1 MFEPE
6 QDICRL
12 AADLVLATQALAD
25 AEHACK
31 DTAHTAAVLE
41 RSLVALAAEIY
52 ALEFDLVLDGPVQR
66 HCGQDRA
73 SAERSIRAQ
82 AAEFIASL
90 VPLPA
95 ASLGAGHPPVNTRM
109 VLGSKFDLLWDAL
122 IKAGYLH

>member
-52 ALEFDLVLDGPVQR
+52 ALEFDLVLDEPAQR
-66 HCGQDRA
+66 RCGQDRA

-90 VPLPA
+90 VLLPA